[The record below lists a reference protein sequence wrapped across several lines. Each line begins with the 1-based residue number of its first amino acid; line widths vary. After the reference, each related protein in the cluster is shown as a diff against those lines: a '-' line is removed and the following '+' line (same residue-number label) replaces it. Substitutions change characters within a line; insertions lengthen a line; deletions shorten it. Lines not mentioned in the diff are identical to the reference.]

1 MPQELIIA
9 LARRSLL
16 TVLMVAGPMLG
27 VGLLTG
33 LVVSVFQATTQI
45 NEQTMSF
52 VPKIVAIFMA
62 AMLFGPWMIN
72 MMSGFATEML
82 GGMSDFIR

>member
-1 MPQELIIA
+1 MPQELIVS
-9 LARRSLL
+9 LARRSLV

-27 VGLLTG
+27 IGLITG
-33 LVVSVFQATTQI
+33 LAVSVLQATTQI

-52 VPKIVAIFMA
+52 VPKIVAIFVA

-72 MMSGFATEML
+72 VMSGFASEML
-82 GGMSDFIR
+82 GGLAGFIR

>member
-1 MPQELIIA
+1 MPQELIIS
-9 LARRSLL
+9 LARRSLI

-33 LVVSVFQATTQI
+33 LLVSVFQATTQI

>member
-1 MPQELIIA
+1 MPQELIIS

-72 MMSGFATEML
+72 IMSGFATEML